1 MFEETEI
8 KRLELG
14 KGAASLKDKIVKEV
28 PLTIKLDG
36 EEFATLLA
44 SPQKLK
50 ELAVGYLY
58 VEGIIKGSSDLKS
71 VELNPKAYIISI
83 DLLEPIKAEDWQK
96 KRVLTS
102 GCGKNISFYNFEDFK
117 NCPPVESDLKV
128 RAKSVLALMNEF
140 QKRSEIFRETG
151 GVHSAA
157 LCESEQIISFTED
170 IGRHNAFDKIVGELI
185 LSGISPKDKFLL
197 SSGRISSEM
206 LLKCARIGIPIV
218 VSRSAPTDMAV
229 RLGKQ
234 LIITLAGFA
243 RGNRM
248 NIYSGG
254 GIYV

>member
-14 KGAASLKDKIVKEV
+14 KGVTSLKDKIVKEV
-28 PLTIKLDG
+28 PLTIKING

-44 SPQKLK
+44 SPNKLN

-58 VEGIIKGSSDLKS
+58 VEGIIKERADLKS
-71 VELNPKAYIISI
+71 IELNPKTYIVSVE
-83 DLLEPIKAEDWQK
+83 LKNTIKEEDFKK

-102 GCGKNISFYNFEDFK
+102 GCGKNISFYNYEDFE
-117 NCPPVESDLKV
+117 NCPPVESDLKIQ
-128 RAKSVLALMNEF
+128 AETILKLMNEF
-140 QKRSEIFRETG
+140 QKQSEVFRETG

-157 LCESEQIISFTED
+157 LCEAGRIISFTED
-170 IGRHNAFDKIVGELI
+170 IGRHNAFDKIVGELVI
-185 LSGISPKDKFLL
+185 SGNSPKDKFLL

-206 LLKCARIGIPIV
+206 LIKCGRIGIPIV

-229 RLGKQ
+229 RLGRQ
-234 LIITLAGFA
+234 LKITLAGFA

-248 NIYSGG
+248 NIYCGG